1 MENVYFIDPQR
12 PSFVVISTHAVTD
25 DFRRENN
32 MNDQNDKKAE
42 QEEIGLYE
50 KLASRTAD
58 LLEEGKKTFDEAL
71 KRAKEE
77 LSAAG
82 DFSRERADKLG
93 EYVRRDLKTNAGRVT
108 DAVRKAVE
116 PMRVAAGVQSA
127 FSRMLTSA
135 SETLAELAERS
146 EKLLEYKTGEIT
158 SPGTLTCKDCD
169 AEMHMS
175 KTTRIPPCP
184 KCHKTIFRKSY

>member
-1 MENVYFIDPQR
+1 
-12 PSFVVISTHAVTD
+12 
-25 DFRRENN
+25 
-32 MNDQNDKKAE
+32 MNDQNDKKNE

-77 LSAAG
+77 LAAAG
-82 DFSRERADKLG
+82 DFSREQADRLG
-93 EYVRRDLKTNAGRVT
+93 EYVRRDLRENADKARE
-108 DAVRKAVE
+108 AVKKAVE
-116 PMRVAAGVQSA
+116 PQRVAAGVQSA
-127 FSRMLTSA
+127 FSRILTSA
-135 SETLAELAERS
+135 AETLTELAQRS
-146 EKLLEYKTGEIT
+146 EKSLEYKTGEIT
-158 SPGTLTCKDCD
+158 SPGTLTCKSCD
-169 AEMHMS
+169 AEMHMT